1 MLKYFS
7 KSHLNLPALC
17 VPPFSHFSEAW
28 VDNETTQWKKK
39 KKSTVL
45 TARNAYCKY
54 KEETC
59 CPFDL
64 LLQIYAMESL
74 SVSNT

>member
-1 MLKYFS
+1 M
-7 KSHLNLPALC
+7 
-17 VPPFSHFSEAW
+17 
-28 VDNETTQWKKK
+28 KKK

-45 TARNAYCKY
+45 TARNTYCKY
-54 KEETC
+54 KEETR

-64 LLQIYAMESL
+64 LLQIYAVEGI